1 VDRNKQSNT
10 RREDAKMTTSGAEVL
25 RHAKTYHGFTLGLK
39 WFCIHAATLIVLL
52 VTWFATPAG
61 LAGGVVLAAIVYAGG
76 IWAMNHGLEHST
88 ESEDA
93 EVNAAIRDGG

>member
-1 VDRNKQSNT
+1 
-10 RREDAKMTTSGAEVL
+10 MTTSGAEVL
-25 RHAKTYHGFTLGLK
+25 RHARTYHGFMLGLK
-39 WFCIHAATLIVLL
+39 WLCINFGALVTLL

-61 LAGGVVLAAIVYAGG
+61 LAGGVILAAIVYAGG
-76 IWAMNHGLEHST
+76 IWAMNHGLAHST

>member
-1 VDRNKQSNT
+1 
-10 RREDAKMTTSGAEVL
+10 MTTSGAEVL

-52 VTWFATPAG
+52 VAWFATPAG
-61 LAGGVVLAAIVYAGG
+61 LAGGAVLAAIVYAGG
-76 IWAMNHGLEHST
+76 IWAMNHGLAHST

>member
-1 VDRNKQSNT
+1 
-10 RREDAKMTTSGAEVL
+10 MTTSGAEVL

-39 WFCIHAATLIVLL
+39 WFCIHAGTLIVLL

-61 LAGGVVLAAIVYAGG
+61 LLGGIVLAAIVYASM
-76 IWAMNHGLEHST
+76 IWAMTHGLATST

-93 EVNAAIRDGG
+93 EVNAAIHDGG